1 MNYAYLRVSTSKQ
14 DLDSQKSLIEEYSKQ
29 NNILID
35 KFIEVEISSKKS
47 LESRKIDTLKSTLK
61 KNDTLVVIELS
72 RLGRNILEIL
82 SLVKELKQKGIK
94 LIFIRQPELNTSS
107 NNAINDLILSIYSYV
122 AQTERELISQRTKE
136 ALKVKKDNGVVL
148 GRTTGT
154 FTGSVLDSKKE
165 LIMERLNNKVSISKI
180 ALELNTTKQ
189 NLSKYIERHNLK
201 HQSIK

>member
-1 MNYAYLRVSTSKQ
+1 MGNRDDEYDYL
-14 DLDSQKSLIEEYSKQ
+14 
-29 NNILID
+29 
-35 KFIEVEISSKKS
+35 F
-47 LESRKIDTLKSTLK
+47 
-61 KNDTLVVIELS
+61 
-72 RLGRNILEIL
+72 
-82 SLVKELKQKGIK
+82 KGIK

-136 ALKVKKDNGVVL
+136 ALKVKKEAGIVL
-148 GRTTGT
+148 GRKTGT

-201 HQSIK
+201 K